1 MTILM
6 PSLCETVV
14 TVGWFVPV
22 VRRAPF
28 GGGF

>member
-6 PSLCETVV
+6 PSLFETVV
-14 TVGWFVPV
+14 TVGWFVPTAQ
-22 VRRAPF
+22 RARF